1 MILYVNLHTHLI
13 IILFHVVSRLLPF
26 GGVEIQ
32 SPLRIDNSI
41 KNDWQIFFYCLVGEK
56 RCVEFSISR
65 CRTFCGANRSKSL
78 HISLFSLVWVCLSG
92 QLSHTFTNSR
102 RDKARCWSL
111 IQLWG
116 SVLAEV
122 LFFIILNSKLTV
134 NYC

>member
-78 HISLFSLVWVCLSG
+78 HISLFSLVWLCLGCSG
-92 QLSHTFTNSR
+92 QLSHTFTNSFLESNTAMR
-102 RDKARCWSL
+102 ISFS
-111 IQLWG
+111 G
-116 SVLAEV
+116 G
-122 LFFIILNSKLTV
+122 FIFYYFELQIDS
-134 NYC
+134 